1 MSTHITSLQ
10 QQVDDLFQNL
20 SALRAQVDVQS
31 NGSIG
36 TPFNPDYQ
44 QTPMLPPTSARS
56 RSKSFSKHPRFHGP
70 TSNAFNVGVARSSLK
85 TMGINAG
92 EEGEDEGILTR
103 DATPRA
109 SPPIPNATLTKRPMH
124 ADKDPIWAI
133 SKHEAIRLVH
143 VWHEEMGIMYPILE
157 VDKLLRYTEM
167 LFTFVEAAA
176 RSGLMQCALPGSDA
190 MMDEQIS
197 VLKLV
202 LAITL
207 VLEGGGK
214 DPLGE
219 RLFENVH
226 KIVYKALSE
235 PVSLHGISLLVL
247 TVSNRFLCHW
257 TLLTNVGHVSLHSG

>member
-1 MSTHITSLQ
+1 
-10 QQVDDLFQNL
+10 
-20 SALRAQVDVQS
+20 
-31 NGSIG
+31 
-36 TPFNPDYQ
+36 
-44 QTPMLPPTSARS
+44 
-56 RSKSFSKHPRFHGP
+56 
-70 TSNAFNVGVARSSLK
+70 
-85 TMGINAG
+85 MGINAG
-92 EEGEDEGILTR
+92 EEGEDDGIATR
-103 DATPRA
+103 DVTPQA
-109 SPPIPNATLTKRPMH
+109 SPPIPNAALQKRTLH
-124 ADKDPIWAI
+124 ADKDPIWSI

-157 VDKLLRYTEM
+157 IDKLLRYCEM

-176 RSGLMQCALPGSDA
+176 RSGLMQGALPGSDA
-190 MMDEQIS
+190 MVDEQIS

-226 KIVYKALSE
+226 KIVDKALSD

-247 TVSNRFLCHW
+247 TVSDTFLCNR
-257 TLLTNVGHVSLHSG
+257 TLLTIVGHVSFH